1 MIIIKKSFIGIIILV
16 IIILSFV
23 VNYYIA
29 NKNFEKYTYIVC
41 ATSGVLENEE
51 LDSTRILF
59 AFDENNMCVLS
70 RFVWNFKTEEMAQK
84 NYKNWKEA
92 EISNLKI
99 REKEVSFNDEEQ
111 LGKSKEEI
119 KNGFNEYDIR
129 FEY

>member
-1 MIIIKKSFIGIIILV
+1 MKKSYIGILILV
-16 IIILSFV
+16 SIILSFV

-70 RFVWNFKTEEMAQK
+70 RFVWNFKTEEIAQK
-84 NYKNWKEA
+84 NYQNWKES

-99 REKEVSFNDEEQ
+99 IGKEVSFNDEEQ
-111 LGKSKEEI
+111 LGKTKEEI

>member
-1 MIIIKKSFIGIIILV
+1 MKKSFIVIIILL
-16 IIILSFV
+16 IIILSFA

-59 AFDENNMCVLS
+59 AFNENNMCVLS
-70 RFVWNFKTEEMAQK
+70 RFVWDFKTEEIAQK
-84 NYKNWKEA
+84 NYQNWKEA

-99 REKEVSFNDEEQ
+99 IGKKVSFNDEEQ

-119 KNGFNEYDIR
+119 ENGFNEYDIR